1 MGGEE
6 SGPVSGLMAVIN
18 QLWAQLEGVLRFP
31 MLPTQRIYGLYLL
44 STLMFALFVFSRSSM
59 AQSLRASEYPRQF
72 AQFLFPA
79 RVWKSA
85 SAWLD
90 VRYFFFNNFLWISV
104 FGSLGVSTTEW
115 ATSHFSEVL
124 LSSTG
129 GAPLFF
135 TENYFLGGII
145 YMFFLLIVIDFTTF
159 IIHYLQ
165 HKVSWLWAFHKVHH
179 SATVMH
185 PLTNYREHPVDS
197 AVYVIGVGLVTGV
210 VAGMSNFLFG
220 GIFSTPKIIGISVL
234 AFAFNFLAYNLRHS
248 HIWLRWPG
256 KWIYL
261 FGCPAHHQVHHSCH
275 PDHIDRNFAFMFP
288 VWDLMFGSFC
298 LPETNKDVK
307 FGLGNGEE
315 ADFKSCLGL
324 YFVPFRK
331 LWQKHRQNALLN
343 Q

>member
-1 MGGEE
+1 MDFLAL
-6 SGPVSGLMAVIN
+6 VK
-18 QLWAQLEGVLRFP
+18 QFWTQLESVLRYP
-31 MLPTQRIYGLYLL
+31 LVSQQRIYGLYLL
-44 STLMFALFVFSRSSM
+44 SAAIFALFVFLRSPDS
-59 AQSLRASEYPRQF
+59 QSLKVSEMPRRF
-72 AQFLFPA
+72 LAFLFPA
-79 RVWKSA
+79 SVWKTP

-90 VRYFFFNNFLWISV
+90 VRYFFFHNFLWISV
-104 FGSLGVSTTEW
+104 FGSLSVAVTSW
-115 ATSHFSEVL
+115 ATSRSSQAL
-124 LSSTG
+124 LSSSG
-129 GAPLFF
+129 GVPLFSPDH
-135 TENYFLGGII
+135 YFLGGII
-145 YMFFLLIVIDFTTF
+145 YMIILLVVIDFTAF

-185 PLTNYREHPVDS
+185 PLTNYREHPFDNVLYIVALGAAS
-197 AVYVIGVGLVTGV
+197 GAVGGLSV
-210 VAGMSNFLFG
+210 FLFG
-220 GIFSTPKIIGISVL
+220 GMFSMPQIIGISAL

-256 KWIYL
+256 KWVYV

-288 VWDLMFGSFC
+288 VWDLMFGTFC
-298 LPETNKDVK
+298 LPRTNKDVR

-331 LWQKHRQNALLN
+331 LWQQQRKRIRQTSS
-343 Q
+343 